1 MNLDSLSLEELQNI
15 DPNAPDKIAPL
26 KDVILKIPKNSVRFP
41 STFLELDRAMNGGFK
56 DGDLV
61 IISGVSGEGKTTL
74 AQTLTYN
81 LCLFNTPVCWF
92 SYEVSLEHLDR
103 KFREMGISDFY
114 HVFVPEKNTTGKLDW
129 VKLKIIES
137 CAKYDTKI
145 IFIDHIDFLSPM
157 ETKTSDNQSIA
168 LKNIATELKSLAIEL
183 GVVIVCMAHLRKLP
197 DAKKEP
203 DMQDIGYSAG
213 IFQLADYVLI
223 VWREKIEAKKSLAG
237 GDVGELTTGNS
248 FVKIVKNRETGT
260 LKVIK
265 LYYEKSRL
273 NSFDQMPPVTQAD
286 DTTTR
291 WEGLIPD

>member
-1 MNLDSLSLEELQNI
+1 MNIDSLSLEDLQNI
-15 DPNAPDKIAPL
+15 DPNAPDKISPL
-26 KDVILKIPKNSVRFP
+26 KEVVLKTPKNSIRFP

-81 LCLFNTPVCWF
+81 LCLFNTPVLWF

-103 KFREMGISDFY
+103 KFGEMGISDFY

-129 VKLKIIES
+129 VKQKIIES

-157 ETKTSDNQSIA
+157 EAKTSDNQSIA

-265 LYYEKSRL
+265 LYYDKSRL
-273 NSFDQMPPVTQAD
+273 NSFDYTPPAD
-286 DTTTR
+286 EAVPYGQGFT
-291 WEGLIPD
+291 PD